1 MRQEWDYRDTLRRE
15 EAHELSEKGPW
26 PITNQSSIPVD
37 EKQEE
42 EVYDMSIVKWSPM
55 KELEGMRRDM
65 ERLFEDVF
73 EPSRRRRHWWPKS
86 PEGGVVVPNIDMYDR
101 KTEIVVKA
109 ELPGVERDNIDLTI
123 TRDTITMKGESRRE
137 AEIKEEDYY
146 SREISYGNFTRSVTL
161 PAEVESEKAK
171 ATFKNGILEIVLP
184 KKEEAKPKEIKVEV
198 S

>member
-1 MRQEWDYRDTLRRE
+1 M
-15 EAHELSEKGPW
+15 HEVSEKGPW

-37 EKQEE
+37 GKQEE
-42 EVYDMSIVKWSPM
+42 EVNDMSIVKWSPM
-55 KELEGMRRDM
+55 KELEDMRRDM
-65 ERLFEDVF
+65 ERLFEEVF
-73 EPSRRRRHWWPKS
+73 EPSHRRRHWWPKS

-109 ELPGVERDNIDLTI
+109 ELPGVERDKIDLTI
-123 TRDTITMKGESRRE
+123 TRDAITIKGEIRRE
-137 AEIKEEDYY
+137 EEIKEEDYY

>member
-1 MRQEWDYRDTLRRE
+1 LSLKETY
-15 EAHELSEKGPW
+15 ELSEKGPC

-55 KELEGMRRDM
+55 KELEDMRRDM
-65 ERLFEDVF
+65 ERLFEEVF
-73 EPSRRRRHWWPKS
+73 EPARRRRHWWPKS

-123 TRDTITMKGESRRE
+123 TRDAITIKGEIRRE
-137 AEIKEEDYY
+137 EETKEEDYY
-146 SREISYGNFTRSVTL
+146 SREISYGNFMRSVAL